1 MFDINV
7 SNEQLAF
14 ASNMVENYNFGNRG
28 YADGNKSEQ
37 ETGIIGQTVFADL
50 IGQERPSGEN
60 GFDGGF
66 DFVINGKRVD
76 IKTMGRTV
84 PMKDNYVHNFVGC
97 QKKYDAEY
105 YVFASYNKKT
115 EVLTI
120 CGYIDKESFFE
131 KADFFAEGTKRTRTD
146 GTSFKTK
153 ADLYEI
159 VQNKLNSAGSIE
171 DILNGI
177 K

>member
-1 MFDINV
+1 MVTVLI
-7 SNEQLAF
+7 SQLTNAEV
-14 ASNMVENYNFGNRG
+14 A
-28 YADGNKSEQ
+28 
-37 ETGIIGQTVFADL
+37 
-50 IGQERPSGEN
+50 
-60 GFDGGF
+60 
-66 DFVINGKRVD
+66 
-76 IKTMGRTV
+76 KTIQS
-84 PMKDNYVHNFVGC
+84 D
-97 QKKYDAEY
+97 D
-105 YVFASYNKKT
+105 KKT